1 MAKTEEQIKEEFLF
15 IVENNK
21 ELLGHV
27 IASYNNF
34 LAEYRKFLEK
44 DYATLTIYE
53 AIESAESYALE
64 KDEEEGGT
72 FYAELLTDWYDEQ
85 VLEWKKR
92 LDGLKNDYMIESIP
106 VVDPEDNVDWGD
118 YVRPVIYDIKD
129 WGFLVVPDENHLV
142 ENDIKGLEHI
152 IYTVEYYNF
161 PIYSQEDFEKTEEI
175 QKEVGTTSYK
185 RYEALLREH
194 NITATDTWKFALN
207 PDFTYDKWAGR
218 KVTTPEDTLT
228 LAQYLNQC
236 LQRIS
241 NDIEEMLTSVAKSE
255 QAHLYLKETYYDENK
270 AEQLFKTWI
279 ATKGY

>member
-21 ELLGHV
+21 ELLENV

-53 AIESAESYALE
+53 AIESAVDYVLQ
-64 KDEEEGGT
+64 KDDEEGGS
-72 FYAELLTDWYDEQ
+72 FYVELLVDWYDEQ

-92 LDGLKNDYMIESIP
+92 LDGLKNDYMIESVP
-106 VVDPEDNVDWGD
+106 VIDPEDNVDWGD
-118 YVRPVIYDIKD
+118 YVRPVIYNITD

-152 IYTVEYYNF
+152 VYTVEYYNF
-161 PIYSQEDFEKTEEI
+161 PIYSEEDFNQSEEL
-175 QKEVGTTSYK
+175 QEYYKSYK
-185 RYEALLREH
+185 QYEALLREN

-207 PDFTYDKWAGR
+207 PDFTYDKWARR

-255 QAHLYLKETYYDENK
+255 QAHLYLKETYYDDNK

>member
-21 ELLGHV
+21 EMLENV

-92 LDGLKNDYMIESIP
+92 LDGLKNDYMIESVP
-106 VVDPEDNVDWGD
+106 VIDPEDNVDWGD
-118 YVRPVIYDIKD
+118 YVRPVIYDITD

-142 ENDIKGLEHI
+142 ENDIKGLQHI
-152 IYTVEYYNF
+152 VYTIEYYNF
-161 PIYSQEDFEKTEEI
+161 PIYSEEDFNKSEEL
-175 QKEVGTTSYK
+175 QEYYKSYK
-185 RYEALLREH
+185 RYEALLREN

-241 NDIEEMLTSVAKSE
+241 NDIEEMMTSVAKSE
-255 QAHLYLKETYYDENK
+255 QAHLYLKDTYYDDNK
-270 AEQLFKTWI
+270 AEQHFKTWI

>member
-21 ELLGHV
+21 EMLEKV

-85 VLEWKKR
+85 VLEWKNR
-92 LDGLKNDYMIESIP
+92 LDGLKNDYMIESVP

-118 YVRPVIYDIKD
+118 YVRPVIYDITD

-152 IYTVEYYNF
+152 VYTVEYYNF
-161 PIYSQEDFEKTEEI
+161 PIFSEEDFNKSEEL
-175 QKEVGTTSYK
+175 QEYYRSYK
-185 RYEALLREH
+185 RYETLLREN

-255 QAHLYLKETYYDENK
+255 QAHLYLKDTYYDDNK

>member
-21 ELLGHV
+21 ELLEHV

-44 DYATLTIYE
+44 DYAELTIYE

-85 VLEWKKR
+85 VLEWKNR
-92 LDGLKNDYMIESIP
+92 LDGLKNDYMIESVP
-106 VVDPEDNVDWGD
+106 VIDPEDNVDWGD
-118 YVRPVIYDIKD
+118 YVRPVIYDITD

-152 IYTVEYYNF
+152 VYTVEYYNF
-161 PIYSQEDFEKTEEI
+161 PIFSEEDFNKSEEL
-175 QKEVGTTSYK
+175 QEYYKSYK
-185 RYEALLREH
+185 RYEALLREN

-255 QAHLYLKETYYDENK
+255 QAHLYLKDTYYDDNK
-270 AEQLFKTWI
+270 AEQLFKIWI

>member
-21 ELLGHV
+21 EMLEKV

-85 VLEWKKR
+85 VLEWKNR
-92 LDGLKNDYMIESIP
+92 LDGLKNDYMIESVP
-106 VVDPEDNVDWGD
+106 VIDPEDNVDWGD
-118 YVRPVIYDIKD
+118 YVRPVIYDITD

-152 IYTVEYYNF
+152 VYTVEYYNF
-161 PIYSQEDFEKTEEI
+161 PIFSEEDFNKSEEL
-175 QKEVGTTSYK
+175 QEYYKSYK
-185 RYEALLREH
+185 RYEALLREN

-255 QAHLYLKETYYDENK
+255 QAHLYLKDTYYDDNK
-270 AEQLFKTWI
+270 AEQHFKTWI

>member
-21 ELLGHV
+21 EMLEKV

-72 FYAELLTDWYDEQ
+72 FYVELLTDWYDEQ

-92 LDGLKNDYMIESIP
+92 LDGLKNDYMIESVP
-106 VVDPEDNVDWGD
+106 VIDPEDNVDWGD
-118 YVRPVIYDIKD
+118 YVRPVIYDITD

-152 IYTVEYYNF
+152 VYTVEYYNF
-161 PIYSQEDFEKTEEI
+161 PIFSEEDFNKSEEL
-175 QKEVGTTSYK
+175 QEYYKSYK
-185 RYEALLREH
+185 RYETLLREN

-255 QAHLYLKETYYDENK
+255 QAHLYLKDTYYDDNK

>member
-21 ELLGHV
+21 ELLENV

-34 LAEYRKFLEK
+34 LVEYRKFLEK
-44 DYATLTIYE
+44 DYAELTIYE

-85 VLEWKKR
+85 VLEWKNR
-92 LDGLKNDYMIESIP
+92 LDGLKNDYMIESVP

-118 YVRPVIYDIKD
+118 YVRPVIYDITD

-152 IYTVEYYNF
+152 VYTVEYYNF
-161 PIYSQEDFEKTEEI
+161 PIYSEEDFEKTEEL
-175 QKEVGTTSYK
+175 QEYYKSYK
-185 RYEALLREH
+185 RYETLLREN

-255 QAHLYLKETYYDENK
+255 QAHLYLKETYYDDNK

>member
-21 ELLGHV
+21 EMLENV

-53 AIESAESYALE
+53 AIESAESYALK

-92 LDGLKNDYMIESIP
+92 LDGLKSDYMIESVP
-106 VVDPEDNVDWGD
+106 VIDPEDNVDWGD
-118 YVRPVIYDIKD
+118 YVRPVIYDITD
-129 WGFLVVPDENHLV
+129 WGFLVVPDEKHLV
-142 ENDIKGLEHI
+142 ENDIKGLQHI
-152 IYTVEYYNF
+152 VYTIEYYNF
-161 PIYSQEDFEKTEEI
+161 PIYSEEDFNKSEEL
-175 QKEVGTTSYK
+175 QEYYKSYK
-185 RYEALLREH
+185 RYEALLREN

-207 PDFTYDKWAGR
+207 PNFTYDKWAGR

-241 NDIEEMLTSVAKSE
+241 NDIEEMMTSVVKSE
-255 QAHLYLKETYYDENK
+255 QAHLYLKDTYYDDNK
-270 AEQLFKTWI
+270 AEQHFKTWI

>member
-21 ELLGHV
+21 DLLEHV

-34 LAEYRKFLEK
+34 LAEYRKFLGK

-92 LDGLKNDYMIESIP
+92 LDGLKNDYMIESVP

-118 YVRPVIYDIKD
+118 YVRPVIYDITD
-129 WGFLVVPDENHLV
+129 WGFLIVPDEKHLV
-142 ENDIKGLEHI
+142 ENDIKGIEHI
-152 IYTVEYYNF
+152 VYTVEYYNF
-161 PIYSQEDFEKTEEI
+161 PIYSEEDFEQSEEL
-175 QKEVGTTSYK
+175 KEYYKSYK
-185 RYEALLREH
+185 RYETLLREN

-207 PDFTYDKWAGR
+207 PNFTYDKWAGR

-241 NDIEEMLTSVAKSE
+241 NDIEEMMTSVAKSE
-255 QAHLYLKETYYDENK
+255 QAHLYLKETYYDDNK

>member
-21 ELLGHV
+21 ELLEHV

-34 LAEYRKFLEK
+34 LAEYRKFLGK

-85 VLEWKKR
+85 VLEWKNR
-92 LDGLKNDYMIESIP
+92 LDGLKNDYMIESVP

-118 YVRPVIYDIKD
+118 YVRPVIYDITD

-152 IYTVEYYNF
+152 VYTVEYYNF
-161 PIYSQEDFEKTEEI
+161 PIFSEEDFNKSEEL
-175 QKEVGTTSYK
+175 QEYYKSYK
-185 RYEALLREH
+185 RYETLLREN

-255 QAHLYLKETYYDENK
+255 QAHLYLKETYYDDNK
-270 AEQLFKTWI
+270 AEQHFKTWI

>member
-21 ELLGHV
+21 ELLENV

-92 LDGLKNDYMIESIP
+92 LDGLKNDYMIESVP
-106 VVDPEDNVDWGD
+106 VIDPEDNVDWGD
-118 YVRPVIYDIKD
+118 YVRPVIYDITD
-129 WGFLVVPDENHLV
+129 WGFLVVPDEKHLV

-152 IYTVEYYNF
+152 VYTVEYYNF
-161 PIYSQEDFEKTEEI
+161 PIYSEEDFNKSEEL
-175 QKEVGTTSYK
+175 QEYYKSYK
-185 RYEALLREH
+185 RYEALLREN

-207 PDFTYDKWAGR
+207 PNFTYDKWAGR

-255 QAHLYLKETYYDENK
+255 QAHLYLKETYYDDNK
-270 AEQLFKTWI
+270 AEQHFKTWI

>member
-21 ELLGHV
+21 EMLENV

-53 AIESAESYALE
+53 AIESAESYALQ

-92 LDGLKNDYMIESIP
+92 LDGLKNDYMIESVP
-106 VVDPEDNVDWGD
+106 VIDPEDNVDWGD
-118 YVRPVIYDIKD
+118 YVRPVIYDITD

-142 ENDIKGLEHI
+142 ENDIKGLQHI
-152 IYTVEYYNF
+152 VYTIEYYNF
-161 PIYSQEDFEKTEEI
+161 PIYSEEDFNKSEEL
-175 QKEVGTTSYK
+175 QEYYKSYK
-185 RYEALLREH
+185 RYEALLREN

-241 NDIEEMLTSVAKSE
+241 NDIEEMMTSVAKSE
-255 QAHLYLKETYYDENK
+255 QAHLYLKDTYYDDNK
-270 AEQLFKTWI
+270 AEQHFKTWI

>member
-21 ELLGHV
+21 EMLEKV

-44 DYATLTIYE
+44 DYAELTIYE

-85 VLEWKKR
+85 VLEWKNR
-92 LDGLKNDYMIESIP
+92 LDGLKNDYMIESVP
-106 VVDPEDNVDWGD
+106 VIDPEDNVDWGD
-118 YVRPVIYDIKD
+118 YVRPVIYDITD
-129 WGFLVVPDENHLV
+129 WGFLVVPDEKHLV

-161 PIYSQEDFEKTEEI
+161 PIFSEEDFNKSEEL
-175 QKEVGTTSYK
+175 QEYYKSYK
-185 RYEALLREH
+185 RYETLLREN

-255 QAHLYLKETYYDENK
+255 QAHLYLKETYYDDNK

>member
-21 ELLGHV
+21 ELLEHV

-72 FYAELLTDWYDEQ
+72 FYVELLTDWYDEQ

-92 LDGLKNDYMIESIP
+92 LDGLKNDYMIESVP
-106 VVDPEDNVDWGD
+106 VIDPEDNVDWGD
-118 YVRPVIYDIKD
+118 YVRPVIYDITA

-142 ENDIKGLEHI
+142 ENDIKGLQHI
-152 IYTVEYYNF
+152 VYTIEYYNF
-161 PIYSQEDFEKTEEI
+161 PIYSEEDFNKSEEL
-175 QKEVGTTSYK
+175 QEYYKSYK
-185 RYEALLREH
+185 RYEALLREN

-241 NDIEEMLTSVAKSE
+241 NDIEEMMTSVAKSE
-255 QAHLYLKETYYDENK
+255 QAHLYLKETYYDDNK

>member
-21 ELLGHV
+21 EMLEKV

-34 LAEYRKFLEK
+34 LAEYRKFLGK

-85 VLEWKKR
+85 VLEWKNR
-92 LDGLKNDYMIESIP
+92 LDGLKNDYMIESVP
-106 VVDPEDNVDWGD
+106 VIDPEDNVDWGD
-118 YVRPVIYDIKD
+118 YVRPVIYDITD
-129 WGFLVVPDENHLV
+129 WGFLVVPDEKHLV
-142 ENDIKGLEHI
+142 EDDIKGLEHI

-161 PIYSQEDFEKTEEI
+161 PIYSEEDFNKTEEL
-175 QKEVGTTSYK
+175 QEYYKSYN
-185 RYEALLREH
+185 RYETLLREN

-218 KVTTPEDTLT
+218 KVTTPEDTLS

-255 QAHLYLKETYYDENK
+255 QAHLYLKETYYDDNK

>member
-21 ELLGHV
+21 EMLEKV

-34 LAEYRKFLEK
+34 LAEYRKFLQK
-44 DYATLTIYE
+44 DYAELTIYE

-85 VLEWKKR
+85 VLEWKNR
-92 LDGLKNDYMIESIP
+92 LDGLKNDYMIESVP
-106 VVDPEDNVDWGD
+106 VIDPEDNVDWGD
-118 YVRPVIYDIKD
+118 YVRPVIYDITD

-152 IYTVEYYNF
+152 VYTVEYYNF
-161 PIYSQEDFEKTEEI
+161 PIFSEEDFNKSEEL
-175 QKEVGTTSYK
+175 QEYYKSYK
-185 RYEALLREH
+185 RYEALLREN

-207 PDFTYDKWAGR
+207 PNFTYDKWAGR

-255 QAHLYLKETYYDENK
+255 QAHLYLKETYYDDNK
-270 AEQLFKTWI
+270 AEQLFKIWI

>member
-21 ELLGHV
+21 EMLEKV

-34 LAEYRKFLEK
+34 LAEYRKFLGK

-85 VLEWKKR
+85 VLEWKNR
-92 LDGLKNDYMIESIP
+92 LDGLKNDYMIESVP
-106 VVDPEDNVDWGD
+106 VIDPEDNVDWGD
-118 YVRPVIYDIKD
+118 YVRPVIYDITD
-129 WGFLVVPDENHLV
+129 WGFLVVPDEKHLV
-142 ENDIKGLEHI
+142 EDDIKGLEHI

-161 PIYSQEDFEKTEEI
+161 PIYSEEDFNKTEEL
-175 QKEVGTTSYK
+175 QEYYKSYK
-185 RYEALLREH
+185 RYETLLREN

-207 PDFTYDKWAGR
+207 PDFTYDKWVGR

-255 QAHLYLKETYYDENK
+255 QAHLYLKETYYDDNK

>member
-21 ELLGHV
+21 EMLENV

-44 DYATLTIYE
+44 DYAELTIYE
-53 AIESAESYALE
+53 AIESAESYALQ

-72 FYAELLTDWYDEQ
+72 FYVELLTDWYDEQ
-85 VLEWKKR
+85 VLEWKNR
-92 LDGLKNDYMIESIP
+92 LDGLKNDYMIESVP
-106 VVDPEDNVDWGD
+106 VIDPEDNVDWGD
-118 YVRPVIYDIKD
+118 YVRPVIYDITD
-129 WGFLVVPDENHLV
+129 WGFLVVPDEKHLV

-161 PIYSQEDFEKTEEI
+161 PIYSEEDFNKTEEL
-175 QKEVGTTSYK
+175 QEYYKSYK
-185 RYEALLREH
+185 RYETLLREN

-255 QAHLYLKETYYDENK
+255 QAHLYLKETYYDDNK

>member
-21 ELLGHV
+21 EMLENV

-92 LDGLKNDYMIESIP
+92 LDGLKNDYMIESVP
-106 VVDPEDNVDWGD
+106 VIDPEDNVDWGD
-118 YVRPVIYDIKD
+118 YVRPVIYDITD

-142 ENDIKGLEHI
+142 ENDIKGLQHI
-152 IYTVEYYNF
+152 VYTIEYYNF
-161 PIYSQEDFEKTEEI
+161 PIYSEEDFNKSEEL
-175 QKEVGTTSYK
+175 QEYYKSYK
-185 RYEALLREH
+185 RYEALLREN

-241 NDIEEMLTSVAKSE
+241 NDIEEMMTSVAKSE
-255 QAHLYLKETYYDENK
+255 QAHLYLKETYYDDNK
-270 AEQLFKTWI
+270 AEQHFKTWI

>member
-21 ELLGHV
+21 EMLENV

-44 DYATLTIYE
+44 DYAELTIYE
-53 AIESAESYALE
+53 AIESAESYALQ

-92 LDGLKNDYMIESIP
+92 LDGLKGDYMIESVP
-106 VVDPEDNVDWGD
+106 VIDPEDNVDWGD
-118 YVRPVIYDIKD
+118 YVRPVIYDITD

-152 IYTVEYYNF
+152 VYTVEYYNF
-161 PIYSQEDFEKTEEI
+161 PIYSQEDFDKSDELQEYYK
-175 QKEVGTTSYK
+175 SYK
-185 RYEALLREH
+185 RYEALLREN

-207 PDFTYDKWAGR
+207 PNFTYDKWAGR

-255 QAHLYLKETYYDENK
+255 QAHLYLKETYYDDNK

>member
-21 ELLGHV
+21 EMLENV

-53 AIESAESYALE
+53 AIESAESYALK

-92 LDGLKNDYMIESIP
+92 LDGLKNDYMIESVP
-106 VVDPEDNVDWGD
+106 VIDPEDNVDWGD
-118 YVRPVIYDIKD
+118 YVRPVIYDITD
-129 WGFLVVPDENHLV
+129 WGFLVVPDEKHLV
-142 ENDIKGLEHI
+142 EDDIKGLEHI
-152 IYTVEYYNF
+152 VYTVEYYNF
-161 PIYSQEDFEKTEEI
+161 PIYSEEDFNKTEEL
-175 QKEVGTTSYK
+175 QEYYKSYK
-185 RYEALLREH
+185 RYEALLREN

-207 PDFTYDKWAGR
+207 PNFTYDKWAGR

-255 QAHLYLKETYYDENK
+255 QAHLYLKETYYDDNK
-270 AEQLFKTWI
+270 AEQHFKTWI

>member
-21 ELLGHV
+21 EMLEKV

-85 VLEWKKR
+85 VLEWKNR
-92 LDGLKNDYMIESIP
+92 LDGLKNDYMIESVP

-118 YVRPVIYDIKD
+118 YVRPVIYDITD

-152 IYTVEYYNF
+152 VYTVEYYNF
-161 PIYSQEDFEKTEEI
+161 PIFSEEDFNKSEEL
-175 QKEVGTTSYK
+175 QEYYKSYK
-185 RYEALLREH
+185 RYETLLREN

-255 QAHLYLKETYYDENK
+255 QAHLYLKDTYYDDNK
-270 AEQLFKTWI
+270 AEQLFTTWI

>member
-21 ELLGHV
+21 ELLENV

-53 AIESAESYALE
+53 AIESAVDYVLQ
-64 KDEEEGGT
+64 KDDEEGGS
-72 FYAELLTDWYDEQ
+72 FYVELLVDWYDEQ

-92 LDGLKNDYMIESIP
+92 LDGLKNDYMIESVP
-106 VVDPEDNVDWGD
+106 VIDPEDNVDWGD
-118 YVRPVIYDIKD
+118 YVRPVIYNITD

-152 IYTVEYYNF
+152 VYTVEYYNF
-161 PIYSQEDFEKTEEI
+161 PIYSEEDFNQSEEL
-175 QKEVGTTSYK
+175 QKYYKSYK
-185 RYEALLREH
+185 QYEALLREN

-255 QAHLYLKETYYDENK
+255 QAHLYLKETYYDDNK

>member
-21 ELLGHV
+21 EMLEKV

-53 AIESAESYALE
+53 AIESAESYALQ

-85 VLEWKKR
+85 VLEWKNR
-92 LDGLKNDYMIESIP
+92 LDGLKNDYMIESVP

-118 YVRPVIYDIKD
+118 YVRPVIYDITD
-129 WGFLVVPDENHLV
+129 WGFLVVPDEKHLV

-152 IYTVEYYNF
+152 VYTVEYYNF
-161 PIYSQEDFEKTEEI
+161 PIYSEEDFNKSEEL
-175 QKEVGTTSYK
+175 QEYYRSYK
-185 RYEALLREH
+185 RYETLLREN

-255 QAHLYLKETYYDENK
+255 QAHLYLKETYYDDNK

>member
-21 ELLGHV
+21 ELLEHV

-85 VLEWKKR
+85 VLEWKNR
-92 LDGLKNDYMIESIP
+92 LDGLKNDYMIESVP

-118 YVRPVIYDIKD
+118 YVRPVIYDITD

-152 IYTVEYYNF
+152 VYTVEYYNF
-161 PIYSQEDFEKTEEI
+161 PIFSEEDFNKSEEL
-175 QKEVGTTSYK
+175 QEYYKSYK
-185 RYEALLREH
+185 RYETLLREN

-255 QAHLYLKETYYDENK
+255 QAHLYLKETYYDDNK

>member
-21 ELLGHV
+21 EMLENV

-92 LDGLKNDYMIESIP
+92 LDGLKNDYMIESVP
-106 VVDPEDNVDWGD
+106 VIDPEDNVDWGD
-118 YVRPVIYDIKD
+118 YVRPVIYDITD

-142 ENDIKGLEHI
+142 ENDIKGLQHI
-152 IYTVEYYNF
+152 VYTIEYYNF
-161 PIYSQEDFEKTEEI
+161 PIYSEEDFNKSEEL
-175 QKEVGTTSYK
+175 QEYYKSYK
-185 RYEALLREH
+185 RYEALLREN

-207 PDFTYDKWAGR
+207 PNFTYDKWAGR

-241 NDIEEMLTSVAKSE
+241 NDIEKMLTSVAKSE
-255 QAHLYLKETYYDENK
+255 QAHLYLKETYYDDNK
-270 AEQLFKTWI
+270 AEQHFKTWI

>member
-21 ELLGHV
+21 EMLENV

-44 DYATLTIYE
+44 DYAELTIYE
-53 AIESAESYALE
+53 AIESAESYALQ

-92 LDGLKNDYMIESIP
+92 LDGLTGDYMLESVP
-106 VVDPEDNVDWGD
+106 VIDPEDNVDWGD
-118 YVRPVIYDIKD
+118 YVRPVIYDITD

-152 IYTVEYYNF
+152 VYTVEYYNF
-161 PIYSQEDFEKTEEI
+161 PIYSQEDFDKSEEL
-175 QKEVGTTSYK
+175 QEYYKSYK
-185 RYEALLREH
+185 RYEALLREN

-207 PDFTYDKWAGR
+207 PNFTYDKWAGR

-255 QAHLYLKETYYDENK
+255 QAHLYLKETYYDDNK

>member
-21 ELLGHV
+21 EMLEKV

-72 FYAELLTDWYDEQ
+72 FYAELLTD
-85 VLEWKKR
+85 
-92 LDGLKNDYMIESIP
+92 IT
-106 VVDPEDNVDWGD
+106 
-118 YVRPVIYDIKD
+118 D

-152 IYTVEYYNF
+152 VYTVEYYNF
-161 PIYSQEDFEKTEEI
+161 PIFSEEDFNKSEEL
-175 QKEVGTTSYK
+175 QEYYKSYK
-185 RYEALLREH
+185 RYETLLREN

-255 QAHLYLKETYYDENK
+255 QAHLYLKETYYDDNK
-270 AEQLFKTWI
+270 AEQHFKTWI

>member
-21 ELLGHV
+21 ELLEHV

-34 LAEYRKFLEK
+34 LAEYRKFLGK
-44 DYATLTIYE
+44 DYAELTIYE

-85 VLEWKKR
+85 VLEWKNR
-92 LDGLKNDYMIESIP
+92 LDGLKNDYMIESVP

-118 YVRPVIYDIKD
+118 YVRPVIYDITD

-161 PIYSQEDFEKTEEI
+161 PIFSEEDFNKSEEL
-175 QKEVGTTSYK
+175 QEYYKSYK
-185 RYEALLREH
+185 RYETLLREN

-255 QAHLYLKETYYDENK
+255 QAHLYLKETYYDDNK

>member
-21 ELLGHV
+21 EMLEKV

-85 VLEWKKR
+85 VLEWKNR
-92 LDGLKNDYMIESIP
+92 LDGLKNDYMIESVP
-106 VVDPEDNVDWGD
+106 VIDPEDNVDWGD
-118 YVRPVIYDIKD
+118 YVRPVIYDITD

-152 IYTVEYYNF
+152 VYTVEYYNF
-161 PIYSQEDFEKTEEI
+161 PIFSEEDFNKSEEL
-175 QKEVGTTSYK
+175 QEYYKSYK
-185 RYEALLREH
+185 RYEALLREN

-207 PDFTYDKWAGR
+207 PNFTYDKWAGR

-255 QAHLYLKETYYDENK
+255 QAHLYLKETYYDDNK

>member
-21 ELLGHV
+21 ELLEHV

-85 VLEWKKR
+85 VLEWKNR
-92 LDGLKNDYMIESIP
+92 LDGLKNDYMIESVP
-106 VVDPEDNVDWGD
+106 VIDPEDNVDWGD
-118 YVRPVIYDIKD
+118 YVRPVIYDITD
-129 WGFLVVPDENHLV
+129 WGFLVVPDEKHLV

-161 PIYSQEDFEKTEEI
+161 PIYSEEDFNKTEEL
-175 QKEVGTTSYK
+175 QEYYKSYK
-185 RYEALLREH
+185 RYEALLREN

-255 QAHLYLKETYYDENK
+255 QAHLYLKETYYDDNK
-270 AEQLFKTWI
+270 AEQHFKTWI

>member
-21 ELLGHV
+21 EMLENV

-44 DYATLTIYE
+44 DYAELTIYE
-53 AIESAESYALE
+53 AIESAESYALQ

-72 FYAELLTDWYDEQ
+72 FYVELLTDWYDEQ

-92 LDGLKNDYMIESIP
+92 LDGLKNDYMIESVP
-106 VVDPEDNVDWGD
+106 VIDPEDNVDWGD
-118 YVRPVIYDIKD
+118 YVRPVIYDITD

-152 IYTVEYYNF
+152 VYTVEYYNF
-161 PIYSQEDFEKTEEI
+161 PIYSQEDFEKSEEL
-175 QKEVGTTSYK
+175 QEYYKSYK
-185 RYEALLREH
+185 RYEALLREN

-207 PDFTYDKWAGR
+207 PNFTYDKWAGR

-255 QAHLYLKETYYDENK
+255 QAHLYLKETYYDDNK

>member
-21 ELLGHV
+21 EMLENV

-44 DYATLTIYE
+44 DYAELTIYE
-53 AIESAESYALE
+53 AIESAESYALQ

-92 LDGLKNDYMIESIP
+92 LDGLKGDYMIESVP
-106 VVDPEDNVDWGD
+106 VIDPEDNVDWGD
-118 YVRPVIYDIKD
+118 YVRPVIYDITD

-152 IYTVEYYNF
+152 VYTVEYYNF
-161 PIYSQEDFEKTEEI
+161 PIYSQEDFDKSEEL
-175 QKEVGTTSYK
+175 QEYYKSYK
-185 RYEALLREH
+185 RYEALLREN

-207 PDFTYDKWAGR
+207 PNFTYDKWAGR

-241 NDIEEMLTSVAKSE
+241 NDIEEMLKSVAKSE
-255 QAHLYLKETYYDENK
+255 QAHLYLKETYYDDNK

>member
-21 ELLGHV
+21 ELLENV

-34 LAEYRKFLEK
+34 LAEYRKILEK

-72 FYAELLTDWYDEQ
+72 FYTELLTDWYDEQ

-92 LDGLKNDYMIESIP
+92 LDGLKNDYMIESVP
-106 VVDPEDNVDWGD
+106 VIDPEDNVDWGD
-118 YVRPVIYDIKD
+118 YVRPVIYDITD

-142 ENDIKGLEHI
+142 ENDIKGLQHI
-152 IYTVEYYNF
+152 VYTIEYYNF
-161 PIYSQEDFEKTEEI
+161 PIYSEEDFNKSEEL
-175 QKEVGTTSYK
+175 QAHYKSYK
-185 RYEALLREH
+185 RYEALLREN

-241 NDIEEMLTSVAKSE
+241 NDIEEMMTSVAKSE
-255 QAHLYLKETYYDENK
+255 QAHLYLKDTYYDDNK
-270 AEQLFKTWI
+270 AEQHFKTWI

>member
-21 ELLGHV
+21 EMLEKV

-53 AIESAESYALE
+53 AIESAESYALD

-85 VLEWKKR
+85 VLEWKNR
-92 LDGLKNDYMIESIP
+92 LDGLKNDYMIESVP
-106 VVDPEDNVDWGD
+106 VIDPEDNVDWGD
-118 YVRPVIYDIKD
+118 YVRPVIYDITD
-129 WGFLVVPDENHLV
+129 WGFLVVPDEKHLV
-142 ENDIKGLEHI
+142 EDDIKGLEHI
-152 IYTVEYYNF
+152 VYTVEYYNF
-161 PIYSQEDFEKTEEI
+161 PIYSEEDFNKTEEL
-175 QKEVGTTSYK
+175 QEYYKSYK
-185 RYEALLREH
+185 RYETLLREN

-255 QAHLYLKETYYDENK
+255 QAHLYLKETYYDDNK

>member
-21 ELLGHV
+21 ELLEHV

-85 VLEWKKR
+85 VLEWKNR
-92 LDGLKNDYMIESIP
+92 LDGLKNDYMIESVP
-106 VVDPEDNVDWGD
+106 VIDPEDNVDWGD
-118 YVRPVIYDIKD
+118 YVRPVIYDITD
-129 WGFLVVPDENHLV
+129 WGFLVVPDEKHLV
-142 ENDIKGLEHI
+142 EDDIKGLEHI

-161 PIYSQEDFEKTEEI
+161 PIYSEEDFNKTEEL
-175 QKEVGTTSYK
+175 QEYYKSYK
-185 RYEALLREH
+185 RYEALLREN

-218 KVTTPEDTLT
+218 EVTTPEDTLT

-255 QAHLYLKETYYDENK
+255 QAHLYLKETYYDDNK
-270 AEQLFKTWI
+270 AEQHFKTWI

>member
-21 ELLGHV
+21 EMLENV

-92 LDGLKNDYMIESIP
+92 LDGLKNDYMIESVP
-106 VVDPEDNVDWGD
+106 VIDPEDNVDWGD
-118 YVRPVIYDIKD
+118 YVRPVIYDITD

-142 ENDIKGLEHI
+142 ENDIKGLQHI
-152 IYTVEYYNF
+152 VYTIEYYNF
-161 PIYSQEDFEKTEEI
+161 PIYSEEDFNKSEEL
-175 QKEVGTTSYK
+175 QEYYKSYK
-185 RYEALLREH
+185 RYEALLREN

-207 PDFTYDKWAGR
+207 PNFTYDKWAGR

-255 QAHLYLKETYYDENK
+255 QAHLYLKETYYDDNK
-270 AEQLFKTWI
+270 AEQHFKTWI

>member
-21 ELLGHV
+21 EMLEKV

-85 VLEWKKR
+85 VLEWKNR
-92 LDGLKNDYMIESIP
+92 LDGLKNDYMIESVP

-118 YVRPVIYDIKD
+118 YVRPVIYDITD

-152 IYTVEYYNF
+152 VYTVEYYNF
-161 PIYSQEDFEKTEEI
+161 PIFSEEDFNKSEEL
-175 QKEVGTTSYK
+175 QEYYKSYK
-185 RYEALLREH
+185 RYETLLREN

-255 QAHLYLKETYYDENK
+255 QAHLYLKETYYDDNK
-270 AEQLFKTWI
+270 AEQHFKTWI

>member
-21 ELLGHV
+21 ELLEHV

-53 AIESAESYALE
+53 AIESAESYALD

-85 VLEWKKR
+85 VLEWKNR
-92 LDGLKNDYMIESIP
+92 LDGLKNDYMIESVP
-106 VVDPEDNVDWGD
+106 VIDPEDNVDWGD
-118 YVRPVIYDIKD
+118 YVRPVIYDITD
-129 WGFLVVPDENHLV
+129 WGFLVVPDEKHLV

-161 PIYSQEDFEKTEEI
+161 PIYSEEDFNKTEEL
-175 QKEVGTTSYK
+175 QEYYKSYK
-185 RYEALLREH
+185 RYETLLREN

-255 QAHLYLKETYYDENK
+255 QAHLYLKDTYYDDNK

>member
-21 ELLGHV
+21 EMLEKV

-85 VLEWKKR
+85 VLEWKNR
-92 LDGLKNDYMIESIP
+92 LDGLKNDYMIESVP
-106 VVDPEDNVDWGD
+106 VIDPEDNVDWGD
-118 YVRPVIYDIKD
+118 YVRPVIYDITD

-152 IYTVEYYNF
+152 VYTVEYYNF
-161 PIYSQEDFEKTEEI
+161 PIYSEEDFNKTEEL
-175 QKEVGTTSYK
+175 QEYYKSYK
-185 RYEALLREH
+185 RYEALLREN

-255 QAHLYLKETYYDENK
+255 QAHLYLKETYYDDNK